1 MKGEIPLQE
10 FLEQCT
16 LVASSTLEF
25 NEIPEQKNPLK
36 EAEDKGHLMNADDR
50 THWKSKG
57 LYYAILSDT
66 ALAFQQSYKDVFN
79 ITEFN
84 ELCLTVKASTK
95 ETALS
100 NLKDLLGKL
109 KKRKYRLN
117 RHEND
122 PKGLAANL

>member
-1 MKGEIPLQE
+1 MKGEITLQE

-16 LVASSTLEF
+16 LVASSQLEF
-25 NEIPEQKNPLK
+25 KEIPEQKNPLK
-36 EAEDKGHLMNADDR
+36 EAEDKGHLMNAEDR

-66 ALAFQQSYKDVFN
+66 ALAFQQSYKDVFTL
-79 ITEFN
+79 TEFN
-84 ELCLTVKASTK
+84 ELCAMVKASTK

-100 NLKDLLGKL
+100 ILKDVLGKL

-117 RHEND
+117 RHDD
-122 PKGLAANL
+122 PKSLAANL

>member
-10 FLEQCT
+10 FLEQCN
-16 LVASSTLEF
+16 LVASSQLEF

-36 EAEDKGHLMNADDR
+36 EAEDKGHLMNTEDR

-66 ALAFQQSYKDVFN
+66 ALAFQQSYNEVFTL
-79 ITEFN
+79 TEFN
-84 ELCLTVKASTK
+84 ELCETVKTSTK
-95 ETALS
+95 ETALL

-117 RHEND
+117 RHVND
-122 PKGLAANL
+122 TT